1 MSGRCLRGS
10 NSSDIVRISSSCAII
25 YYLAKSTSAQAKL
38 RKELD
43 DELVGNTEP
52 VTSFDQVKHLP
63 YLNACINEA
72 LRLHSTSSMGLPRL
86 VPEGG
91 LEVCGRWYPEGTV
104 LSVPSYTI
112 HRDAEVWGTDFEE
125 YRYGSSP
132 IRDTWTDS
140 CQRRP
145 ERWLEGPQVH
155 IQKTFN
161 PFSYGPRY
169 VQVNSLQS
177 VPRLTSCLFMP

>member
-1 MSGRCLRGS
+1 
-10 NSSDIVRISSSCAII
+10 
-25 YYLAKSTSAQAKL
+25 
-38 RKELD
+38 
-43 DELVGNTEP
+43 VGNTEP

-72 LRLHSTSSMGLPRL
+72 LRLHSTSSLGLPRL

-112 HRDAEVWGTDFEE
+112 HRDAEVWGADFEE
-125 YRYGSSP
+125 Y
-132 IRDTWTDS
+132 
-140 CQRRP
+140 RP
-145 ERWLEGPQVH
+145 ERWLEGSQVL

-161 PFSYGPRY
+161 PFSYGPRACVGKNLANMELFLIISTVIRRY
-169 VQVNSLQS
+169 EF
-177 VPRLTSCLFMP
+177 RLLTHDQKLETREGFLRKPLHCHVGMRGRP

>member
-1 MSGRCLRGS
+1 MNTR
-10 NSSDIVRISSSCAII
+10 
-25 YYLAKSTSAQAKL
+25 AQTKL

-52 VTSFDQVKHLP
+52 VTSFDQVRHLP

-72 LRLHSTSSMGLPRL
+72 LRLHSTSSLGLPRL

-112 HRDAEVWGTDFEE
+112 HRDAEVWGADFEE
-125 YRYGSSP
+125 YRYGGSP
-132 IRDTWTDS
+132 VG
-140 CQRRP
+140 
-145 ERWLEGPQVH
+145 L
-155 IQKTFN
+155 IQ
-161 PFSYGPRY
+161 GLIH
-169 VQVNSLQS
+169 VNADRNAGWKDLK
-177 VPRLTSCLFMP
+177 PLFKRHLMLSPMVLGVF